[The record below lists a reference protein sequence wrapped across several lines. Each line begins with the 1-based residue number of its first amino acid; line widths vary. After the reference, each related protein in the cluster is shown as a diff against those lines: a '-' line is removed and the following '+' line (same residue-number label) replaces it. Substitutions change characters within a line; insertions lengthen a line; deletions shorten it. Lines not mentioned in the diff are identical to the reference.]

1 MKIFKKNKKNI
12 ILTARDISAANAL
25 INFRKLLKEKYNID
39 VYCENPAYDYLKNK
53 FKCIKFYNKKKE
65 LEVIFNKKIYAIISG
80 YSSKVKKNFGVDEIF
95 IKEGNLNKISTFVFQ
110 DYPGDFNFS
119 LKSHPKYYLVVNEL
133 AKKITE
139 NKTKIK
145 SINVGYVFL
154 KKVTK
159 NYIISLTNKKKI
171 LIAGQPINNLNYL
184 KNYFNDLMVV
194 FKSYKK
200 EFNFFY
206 RPHPAE
212 NNNFK
217 IIKKIFNDN
226 NILIKM
232 TQKKNL
238 YDDLFNTD
246 LLISINSTV
255 AIDFNYLKHILKK
268 KSFAIYYINENKTKK
283 IFKKINLY
291 SKMNFAKEINSKKQ
305 LDKFICNFMKNKPNF
320 SFQTNA
326 FNKTNSNL
334 QNFLKKISTIINSS
348 GI

>member
-1 MKIFKKNKKNI
+1 LKKNKKNI

-25 INFRKLLKEKYNID
+25 INFRKILKKKYNINI
-39 VYCENPAYDYLKNK
+39 YCEKPEYNYLKNK
-53 FKCIKFYNKKKE
+53 FKCIKFKNKKNE
-65 LEVIFNKKIYAIISG
+65 LEKIFNKKIHAIISG

-95 IKEGNLNKISTFVFQ
+95 IKEGNSKKIPTFVFQ
-110 DYPGDFNFS
+110 DYPGDFNFY
-119 LKSHPKYYLVVNEL
+119 LKSHPKYYLVVNEM

-145 SINVGYVFL
+145 SINVGYLFL

-159 NYIISLTNKKKI
+159 NYTISSTNKKKI

-184 KNYFNDLMVV
+184 KNYLNDLTDV
-194 FKSYKK
+194 FKFYNRN
-200 EFNFFY
+200 FNFFY

-212 NNNFK
+212 NKNFK

-255 AIDFNYLKHILKK
+255 AIDFNYIKHSLNKK
-268 KSFAIYYINENKTKK
+268 GFAIYYINNNKTKK

-305 LDKFICNFMKNKPNF
+305 LDKFIHNFLKNNLNF
-320 SFQTNA
+320 SFQKNA
-326 FNKTNSNL
+326 FNKTNLNL
-334 QNFLKKISTIINSS
+334 QNFQKKINTIINSS

>member
-1 MKIFKKNKKNI
+1 MKKNKQNI

-25 INFRKLLKEKYNID
+25 INFRKILKEKYNIN
-39 VYCENPAYDYLKNK
+39 VYCEDPAYNYLKNK
-53 FKCIKFYNKKKE
+53 FKCIKFKNKRNE
-65 LEVIFNKKIYAIISG
+65 LEKIFNKKIHAIISG

-95 IKEGNLNKISTFVFQ
+95 IKEGNLKKISTFIFQ
-110 DYPGDFNFS
+110 DYPGDFNFY

-139 NKTKIK
+139 KKTKIK

-154 KKVTK
+154 KKITK
-159 NYIISLTNKKKI
+159 NYIISPTNKKKI
-171 LIAGQPINNLNYL
+171 LIAGQPTNNLNYI
-184 KNYFNDLMVV
+184 KNYFNDLTDVLK
-194 FKSYKK
+194 FYKNK
-200 EFNFFY
+200 FNFFY

-212 NNNFK
+212 NKNFK
-217 IIKKIFNDN
+217 IIKKIFNEN

-232 TQKKNL
+232 TQNKIL

-255 AIDFNYLKHILKK
+255 AIDFNYLKHFLKK
-268 KSFAIYYINENKTKK
+268 KGFAIYYINNNKTKK

-305 LDKFICNFMKNKPNF
+305 LDKFIHNFSKNKLNF
-320 SFQTNA
+320 SFQKNA
-326 FNKTNSNL
+326 FNKTNLKL
-334 QNFLKKISTIINSS
+334 QNFQKKINTIINSS